1 MLERLY
7 ECFGTE
13 ERIGLICHINGMEMG
28 WMNFVI
34 ENIYEEGDAVRVETG
49 DSYIR
54 LEPKLYEEVPAGE
67 GAMAAI
73 LALDAEGKKFVH
85 GKDYIILYKM
95 EEEECF

>member
-7 ECFGTE
+7 ECYGTE
-13 ERIGLICHINGMEMG
+13 ERIGLICHINDMEKG

-34 ENIYEEGDAVRVETG
+34 ENIYEEGDVVRVETG

-54 LEPKLYEEVPAGE
+54 LEPKLYEEVPVGE
-67 GAMAAI
+67 G
-73 LALDAEGKKFVH
+73 EKFVH
-85 GKDYIILYKM
+85 GKDYVILYKM

>member
-34 ENIYEEGDAVRVETG
+34 ENIYEEGDVVRVETG

-54 LEPKLYEEVPAGE
+54 LEPKLYEEVPVGE
-67 GAMAAI
+67 GENLFMVKI
-73 LALDAEGKKFVH
+73 MLYYIKWRKKSAF
-85 GKDYIILYKM
+85 KRNA
-95 EEEECF
+95 

>member
-28 WMNFVI
+28 WMNFV
-34 ENIYEEGDAVRVETG
+34 VRVETG

-54 LEPKLYEEVPAGE
+54 LEPKLYEEVPVGE
-67 GAMAAI
+67 G
-73 LALDAEGKKFVH
+73 EKFVH
-85 GKDYIILYKM
+85 GKDYVILYKM

>member
-34 ENIYEEGDAVRVETG
+34 ENIYEEGDVVRVETG

-54 LEPKLYEEVPAGE
+54 LEPKGKNLFMVKIMLYC
-67 GAMAAI
+67 I
-73 LALDAEGKKFVH
+73 KWRKKSAF
-85 GKDYIILYKM
+85 KRNA
-95 EEEECF
+95 

>member
-34 ENIYEEGDAVRVETG
+34 ENIYEE
-49 DSYIR
+49 
-54 LEPKLYEEVPAGE
+54 VPAGE
-67 GAMAAI
+67 G
-73 LALDAEGKKFVH
+73 EKFVH

>member
-34 ENIYEEGDAVRVETG
+34 ENIYEEGDVVRVETG

-54 LEPKLYEEVPAGE
+54 LEPKLYEEVPVGE
-67 GAMAAI
+67 G
-73 LALDAEGKKFVH
+73 EKRSEERRVGK
-85 GKDYIILYKM
+85 
-95 EEEECF
+95 ECRSGCWPKR

>member
-34 ENIYEEGDAVRVETG
+34 ENIYEEGDVVRVETG

-54 LEPKLYEEVPAGE
+54 LEPKLYEEVPVE
-67 GAMAAI
+67 K
-73 LALDAEGKKFVH
+73 GKNLFMVK
-85 GKDYIILYKM
+85 IMLYCIKWRKKSA
-95 EEEECF
+95 FKRNA

>member
-34 ENIYEEGDAVRVETG
+34 ENIYEEGDVDRKSV
-49 DSYIR
+49 
-54 LEPKLYEEVPAGE
+54 V
-67 GAMAAI
+67 
-73 LALDAEGKKFVH
+73 
-85 GKDYIILYKM
+85 
-95 EEEECF
+95 

>member
-34 ENIYEEGDAVRVETG
+34 ENIYEEGDVVRVETG

-54 LEPKLYEEVPAGE
+54 LEPKLYARSSFISLIRIALPE
-67 GAMAAI
+67 G
-73 LALDAEGKKFVH
+73 LSPRDRSF
-85 GKDYIILYKM
+85 
-95 EEEECF
+95 